1 MESKNIEPLK
11 NKIRQNI
18 INLQKLLE
26 QLEARPKV
34 IDRMKATQDE
44 FADLRR
50 NLVEVGKVE
59 VLQYSVM
66 EYWVALITDRKNP
79 HTHTTENIQETIKA
93 LDEAKDELSADLG
106 IEI

>member
-34 IDRMKATQDE
+34 IDGMKATQDE

-59 VLQYSVM
+59 VLQYSVL

-79 HTHTTENIQETIKA
+79 HTHTVENIQETMKA
-93 LDEAKDELSADLG
+93 LDEVRDELNADLG
-106 IEI
+106 I